1 MKKQKNERKMESN
14 SNING
19 LENGV
24 RRHEATQICQ
34 ETVN

>member
-1 MKKQKNERKMESN
+1 MKERWRVIPTLMVWK
-14 SNING
+14 
-19 LENGV
+19 NGV